1 MGEKRK
7 YIFAMVQAS
16 EFDEWLNARADEG
29 YELEKSWMVSA
40 REQPR
45 FAVVMRLARL
55 SG

>member
-1 MGEKRK
+1 MAEKRK

-40 REQPR
+40 RELK